1 MGLLWCFFLSGND
14 KKTFQMF
21 QMIIKELYRTLGQM
35 GGGGVIFLESKNCA
49 HTLRNPMHELKGK

>member
-35 GGGGVIFLESKNCA
+35 GGGCYILGIQE
-49 HTLRNPMHELKGK
+49 LRPYTPKPNAWIKG

>member
-35 GGGGVIFLESKNCA
+35 GGCYILGIQE
-49 HTLRNPMHELKGK
+49 LRPYTPKPNAWIKG

>member
-35 GGGGVIFLESKNCA
+35 GGGGVLYSW
-49 HTLRNPMHELKGK
+49 NPRIAPIHSETQCMN

>member
-35 GGGGVIFLESKNCA
+35 GVGGGVLYSW
-49 HTLRNPMHELKGK
+49 NPRIAPIHSETQCMN

>member
-35 GGGGVIFLESKNCA
+35 GGGVCYILGIQE
-49 HTLRNPMHELKGK
+49 LRPYTPKPNAWIKG